1 MLLFA
6 GAEAKERTS
15 ARSLLFFFCLLF
27 FFFWNAR
34 ATVFERVLRSRF
46 LLRYCVVV
54 LLSIIKSTTAKK
66 ESTKQGKRRHNY
78 SISVCLFFFLFS
90 FTIQCNTHLSL
101 LFFVETGID
110 FYPACVVRPFFFFPS
125 VVLRHFHFVN
135 ASFLT
140 PAQRRGPVFPLFS
153 SHLALTTLALCP
165 FFVDYSL
172 SLFPPLK
179 SPFFSF

>member
-1 MLLFA
+1 MC
-6 GAEAKERTS
+6 GS
-15 ARSLLFFFCLLF
+15 S
-27 FFFWNAR
+27 
-34 ATVFERVLRSRF
+34 
-46 LLRYCVVV
+46 
-54 LLSIIKSTTAKK
+54 
-66 ESTKQGKRRHNY
+66 
-78 SISVCLFFFLFS
+78 
-90 FTIQCNTHLSL
+90 
-101 LFFVETGID
+101 
-110 FYPACVVRPFFFFPS
+110 FFFFPS

-179 SPFFSF
+179 SPFFFLSSSLSSRKVSLFCSFVCFFFFFSQSSKLALFCFVRWKPSSAPDRFFEDKDGVNQAQQVHFYPSEKKKKTKKKSRIPLTHTHTHAGSLKKSA